1 MKEQNNSTFR
11 LLKAVEK
18 DLEMAHTRLLF
29 AADQIQKD
37 YKDSGDSQLL
47 VDYKNVATAVRNSNL
62 ALVDVRK
69 ILEPNN
75 SVEVAE

>member
-1 MKEQNNSTFR
+1 MEQNKSTIR

-29 AADQIQKD
+29 AADKIQKD
-37 YKDSGDSQLL
+37 YKDSADIQLL
-47 VDYKNVATAVRNSNL
+47 TDYKNVATAVRNSNL

-69 ILEPNN
+69 ILEHEKCE
-75 SVEVAE
+75 EVAE